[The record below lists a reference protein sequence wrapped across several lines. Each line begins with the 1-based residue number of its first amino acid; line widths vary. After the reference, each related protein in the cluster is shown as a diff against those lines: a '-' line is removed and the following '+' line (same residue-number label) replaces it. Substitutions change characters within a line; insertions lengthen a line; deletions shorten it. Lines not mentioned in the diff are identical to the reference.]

1 MLIDGVVRNLEIIG
15 EAAKNIPLAVKEKYP
30 SLPWREMAGMRD
42 KMAHDYFGVDLNIVW
57 KTVKDSIPKIKSVI
71 KTIIE

>member
-1 MLIDGVVRNLEIIG
+1 
-15 EAAKNIPLAVKEKYP
+15 
-30 SLPWREMAGMRD
+30 LPWREMAGMRD